1 MHLIFKILCT
11 FDIFQYLLYN
21 CTGILIL
28 CLQIW
33 TSWKN
38 GFLTRKKAKQT
49 KKANPYT
56 DFHNG
61 LYFSSMLKT
70 KETDLQSIL
79 ILGMNASLF
88 VDRWSHRLERQRL
101 LFLLVSHINLLL
113 GIDEGFRFVY
123 TGIRLNSADGYI
135 LLLSEKWD
143 YITSNV
149 CTVAE
154 CVVHKCPCRISC
166 TIFVYCNILKLL
178 DR

>member
-11 FDIFQYLLYN
+11 FDILQYHLLYN

-61 LYFSSMLKT
+61 LYFSSTLTT

-101 LFLLVSHINLLL
+101 LFLLVSHINLSLGKKTKVSDSYTQASDWTLL
-113 GIDEGFRFVY
+113 MAVFWFCRKSGNISHP
-123 TGIRLNSADGYI
+123 LCA
-135 LLLSEKWD
+135 LLL
-143 YITSNV
+143 NV
-149 CTVAE
+149 LFINVLVGSVVQFLCTV
-154 CVVHKCPCRISC
+154 I
-166 TIFVYCNILKLL
+166 Y
-178 DR
+178 